1 MDYNSLTVCGVLN
14 GPDSCRAIL
23 CFCER
28 IEWVSSGGETKFE
41 GCVSMSEDRTSLSLL
56 SLECSC
62 LMAFF
67 FLSLSSMKSWSMQ
80 PGSQHPNIWLT
91 IWVECWGLQKRVS
104 VWTLKWYLC
113 LEQDCQGYRNA
124 KGVMGCDILLDTFFF
139 FPSWSLGVE
148 FHLALLSI
156 AKLFDFT
163 HDLQKEILERWDLF
177 SVSLICSELRG

>member
-1 MDYNSLTVCGVLN
+1 MDHNSLTVCGVLN
-14 GPDSCRAIL
+14 GPDLCRAIL

-62 LMAFF
+62 LMAFFFF

-124 KGVMGCDILLDTFFF
+124 KRVMGCDILLDTFFF
-139 FPSWSLGVE
+139 FP
-148 FHLALLSI
+148 LLISRCWVPSGSTFYCETLWFYTWF
-156 AKLFDFT
+156 AKRNPWEVRSF
-163 HDLQKEILERWDLF
+163 F
-177 SVSLICSELRG
+177 SKPNL

>member
-1 MDYNSLTVCGVLN
+1 MDHNSLTVCGVLN
-14 GPDSCRAIL
+14 GPDLCRAIL

-67 FLSLSSMKSWSMQ
+67 FCHCLAWNLEACSQAVNILTYGLPYGLNAEAYRKEYLSGHLNDICVLNKTVKDTEMQ
-80 PGSQHPNIWLT
+80 
-91 IWVECWGLQKRVS
+91 S
-104 VWTLKWYLC
+104 VWWDVIFYW
-113 LEQDCQGYRNA
+113 
-124 KGVMGCDILLDTFFF
+124 IHFFF
-139 FPSWSLGVE
+139 SPSWSLGVE